1 MVDSFGSPY
10 IQVFRSELKLN
21 LLLSLR
27 ECGKELGDL
36 RDELGSSGSTIIH
49 ALQDLEEVNLTRKI
63 DKIYELTSMGHI
75 FSIFLKEASYM
86 MNVLEDFQDFWVRH
100 EVEAVPLELLKRIG
114 ELDGSYL
121 VQDTRTDL
129 AKVHMTFQEIL
140 LTSRKVKGASPIF
153 HPDYISVFQNLLI
166 AGAKVQLIL
175 THDVLDR
182 TLSLVDPRELFEYIE
197 DDMLSLYL
205 MDDLRVAL
213 TVTENSFSLGLFSVD
228 GTYDYG
234 MDLISNTESAIKWG
248 EQLFEELLS
257 RSERLD
263 LRQLSF
269 EGT

>member
-1 MVDSFGSPY
+1 MVDSFDSPY
-10 IQVFRSELKLN
+10 LQVFRSELKLN
-21 LLLSLR
+21 LLLSLK
-27 ECGKELGDL
+27 EGGKELSDL

-49 ALQDLEEVNLTRKI
+49 ALQDLEELNLTRKTE
-63 DKIYELTSMGHI
+63 KTYELTSMGEI
-75 FSIFLKEASYM
+75 FSIFLKDASSM
-86 MNVLEDFQDFWVRH
+86 MTVLEDFQDFWLRH
-100 EVEAVPLELLKRIG
+100 EVETIPLELLKRIG

-129 AKVHMTFQEIL
+129 AKVHITFQEIL

-153 HPDYISVFQNLLI
+153 HPDYISVFQNLLNI
-166 AGAKVQLIL
+166 GAKVQLVL

-182 TLSLVDPRELFEYIE
+182 MLSLVDPRELSEYIV
-197 DDMLSLYL
+197 DDMLSIFLL
-205 MDDLRVAL
+205 DDLRVAL

-248 EQLFEELLS
+248 EQLFDELLS